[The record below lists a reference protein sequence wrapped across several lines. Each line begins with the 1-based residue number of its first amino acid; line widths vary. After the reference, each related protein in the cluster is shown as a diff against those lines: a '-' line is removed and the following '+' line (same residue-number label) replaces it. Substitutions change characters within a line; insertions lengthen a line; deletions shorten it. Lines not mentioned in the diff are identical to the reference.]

1 MASTHHEDYQLLV
14 SMLRETR
21 ERDGVTQ
28 VELATGLGTTQTFIS
43 KVERGERRLDVV
55 ELIEVFE
62 ALGIKPDAWISEY
75 LAKRRAIHAK
85 HEVKRKTPTFGRTK
99 STK

>member
-21 ERDGVTQ
+21 ERDGVPQTQ
-28 VELATGLGTTQTFIS
+28 LATRLGTTQTFVS

-62 ALGIKPDAWISEY
+62 ALGVKPDAWISDY
-75 LAKRRAIHAK
+75 LVRRRKAHSQQ
-85 HEVKRKTPTFGRTK
+85 EVMRKTPTFGRGKQTK
-99 STK
+99 

>member
-21 ERDGVTQ
+21 ERDGVPQT
-28 VELATGLGTTQTFIS
+28 ELAMRLGTTQTFIS

-62 ALGIKPDAWISEY
+62 ALGVKPDAWITDY
-75 LAKRRAIHAK
+75 LVKRKAIHVK
-85 HEVKRKTPTFGRTK
+85 QEVKRKTPTFGRDRSAK
-99 STK
+99 

>member
-21 ERDGVTQ
+21 ERDGVPQT
-28 VELATGLGTTQTFIS
+28 ELATRLGTTQTFIS

-62 ALGIKPDAWISEY
+62 ALGIKPDAWISDY
-75 LAKRRAIHAK
+75 LARRRKNHLQQ
-85 HEVKRKTPTFGRTK
+85 EVKRKTPSFGRGKHTK
-99 STK
+99 

>member
-21 ERDGVTQ
+21 QREGTLQ
-28 VELATGLGTTQTFIS
+28 TEMATRLGTTQTFIS

-55 ELIEVFE
+55 ELIEIFE
-62 ALGIKPDAWISEY
+62 ALGVKPDEWIADY
-75 LAKRRAIHAK
+75 LAKRKAFHKVRQ
-85 HEVKRKTPTFGRTK
+85 VKRKTPTFGQGKITK
-99 STK
+99 